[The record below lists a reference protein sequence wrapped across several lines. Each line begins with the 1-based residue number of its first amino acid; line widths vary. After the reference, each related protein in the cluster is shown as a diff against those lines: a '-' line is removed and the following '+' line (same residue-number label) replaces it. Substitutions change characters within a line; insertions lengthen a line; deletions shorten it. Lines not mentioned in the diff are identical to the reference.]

1 MVVSDTSGEAMPRA
15 LNESMSAL
23 AGVLLNEQTVEAILH
38 MLVTQARA
46 AMDHIDGA
54 SVSLLR
60 TGKFETTTA
69 TSEEVRDADAVQY
82 DSGVGP
88 CITAAGGH
96 TVSIGLDDTRDRW
109 PEFASAALAK
119 GFIGVLSTPLAV
131 RERCMGS
138 LNLYSKSRNVFDE
151 NDIQVA
157 QRFANQASVVLNNAT
172 AFSTAEMVN
181 DQLREAL
188 ATRDLIGQA
197 KGMIMV
203 TEGCD
208 ANQAFDILRR
218 ASQHS
223 NRKLRDV
230 AAEIVQKLGSSSRS
244 TA

>member
-1 MVVSDTSGEAMPRA
+1 MVVSDSPGEPVARA
-15 LNESMSAL
+15 LSDSMSAL

-38 MLVTQARA
+38 MLVSHASL

-60 TGKFETTTA
+60 TRRFETTTA

-82 DSGVGP
+82 QSGRGP
-88 CITAAGGH
+88 CIEASGGH
-96 TVSIGLDDTRDRW
+96 TVNVGLDASRDRW
-109 PEFASAALAK
+109 PKFTEAALAK
-119 GFIGVLSTPLAV
+119 GFRGVLSTPLAV
-131 RERCMGS
+131 REVSMGS
-138 LNLYSKSRNVFDE
+138 LNLYSRTRVSFDDE
-151 NDIQVA
+151 DVRAAQV
-157 QRFANQASVVLNNAT
+157 FANQASVVLSNAT
-172 AFSTAEMVN
+172 AFSSAEIVN

-203 TEGCD
+203 TNDCD
-208 ANQAFDILRR
+208 ADEAFEVLRR

-230 AAEIVQKLGSSSRS
+230 AVDMIEKLGRGKVMP
-244 TA
+244 

>member
-1 MVVSDTSGEAMPRA
+1 MVVSDTSGEPVPRA
-15 LNESMSAL
+15 LSDSMSAL

-38 MLVTQARA
+38 MLVSQASL

-69 TSEEVRDADAVQY
+69 TSEDVRDADAVQY
-82 DSGVGP
+82 LGGVGP
-88 CITAAGGH
+88 CIEASGGH
-96 TVSIGLDDTRDRW
+96 MVSVGLDATRDRW
-109 PEFASAALAK
+109 PEFSRSAMAK
-119 GFIGVLSTPLAV
+119 GFSGVLSTPLAV
-131 RERCMGS
+131 RERSMGS
-138 LNLYSKSRNVFDE
+138 LNLYSRTRVSFDE
-151 NDIQVA
+151 DDIRAA
-157 QRFANQASVVLNNAT
+157 QIFANQASVVLNNAT
-172 AFSTAEMVN
+172 AFSTSEMVN

-203 TEGCD
+203 TNGCD
-208 ANQAFDILRR
+208 ADEAFEVLRR

-230 AAEIVQKLGSSSRS
+230 AAEMVEELRGGKP
-244 TA
+244 AP